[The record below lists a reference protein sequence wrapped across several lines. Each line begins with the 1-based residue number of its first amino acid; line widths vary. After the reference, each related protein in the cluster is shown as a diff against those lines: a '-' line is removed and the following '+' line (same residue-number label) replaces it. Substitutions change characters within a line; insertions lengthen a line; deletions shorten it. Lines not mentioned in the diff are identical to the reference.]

1 MAALQQGTQ
10 QMPQIEDIVKQQREF
25 ISQYN
30 KLVESCFNDCV
41 NDYTSRSLL
50 KSETTCS
57 TNCVEKSLKKT
68 QRISERFLE
77 HQMMGSQDPN
87 AAVQALTK

>member
-1 MAALQQGTQ
+1 MAGTQ
-10 QMPQIEDIVKQQREF
+10 MQMSQQIEDIVKQQREF
-25 ISQYN
+25 IGQYN

-41 NDYTSRSLL
+41 TDYTSRNLL
-50 KSETTCS
+50 KSEISCA

-77 HQMMGSQDPN
+77 HQMQGMQDPN
-87 AAVQALTK
+87 AALQALAK